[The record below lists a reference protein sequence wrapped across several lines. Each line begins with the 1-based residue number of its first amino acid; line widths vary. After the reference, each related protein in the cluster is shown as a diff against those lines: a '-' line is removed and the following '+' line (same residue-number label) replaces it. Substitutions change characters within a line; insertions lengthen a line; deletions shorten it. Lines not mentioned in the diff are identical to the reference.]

1 MFAAN
6 PSWTAEIE
14 AFLGQQHPLVEQL
27 ESADGLSDMQALAA
41 ELTSMSAATRGAL
54 RRFLAHYRDEVLFP
68 VELAAIQRAHDHA
81 IRHETRELIA
91 FDASLSDSEGPA
103 AFASASRRIG
113 RHQLACLRPLRD
125 QRLVQR
131 YLAAVEEG
139 DAHGWHTLVYG
150 VTLAVYSLPIRQ
162 GLHAYASRTLEGF
175 IKSPSSPLRQ
185 DEAAANEL
193 LEALLVNA
201 QETIEALLEDES
213 RESAFAR
220 SAQTSV

>member
-41 ELTSMSAATRGAL
+41 ELTSKSAATRGAL

-131 YLAAVEEG
+131 YLAAVE
-139 DAHGWHTLVYG
+139 
-150 VTLAVYSLPIRQ
+150 
-162 GLHAYASRTLEGF
+162 HAYASRTLEGF